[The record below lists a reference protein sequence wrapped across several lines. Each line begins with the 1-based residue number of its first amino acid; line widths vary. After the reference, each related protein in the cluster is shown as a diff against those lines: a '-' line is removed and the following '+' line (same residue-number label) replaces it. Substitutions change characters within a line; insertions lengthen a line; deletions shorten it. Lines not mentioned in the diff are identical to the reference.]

1 MNDLRGPEYAA
12 WLRLVWGARLP
23 SAVAAAVGERWLA
36 RGRRI
41 TELFEAD
48 DRELRSLDI
57 PPRRIAALRAAPP
70 FDEALLAELRDQ
82 RIGLLHRGAIGF
94 PQRPFSAAGYDPPPL
109 FLYRGDLGVLRR
121 PAVAVIGSRE
131 PEDRATRWAH
141 KLAAWLAEAKV
152 NVVSGDARGIDRAA
166 EAGAAER
173 QGPVTA
179 VLPLGLLRWEGNDD
193 VELVLSSCYPNSPFS
208 ARQALARNGHIA
220 ALAWCVVVAESRNVG
235 GTWNGANQALS
246 QGRPVLVRPD
256 EPQTGN
262 TALLHLGARPLSLDP
277 LLAAEQ
283 VLRQLES
290 CPGAPVLDD
299 EPTLPG
305 M

>member
-23 SAVAAAVGERWLA
+23 SAVAAAAGERWLA

-41 TELFEAD
+41 AELFEAE
-48 DRELRSLDI
+48 DRELRGLDI
-57 PPRRIAALRAAPP
+57 PPRRIAALRSSAPVD
-70 FDEALLAELRDQ
+70 DEVVDELHQR
-82 RIGLLHRGAIGF
+82 RIGLLHRGASGY
-94 PQRPFSAAGYDPPPL
+94 PQRPYSAAGYDPPPV
-109 FLYRGDLGVLRR
+109 FLYHGDLSILRR
-121 PAVAVIGSRE
+121 PTVAVIGSRE
-131 PEDRATRWAH
+131 PGDRAARWAH
-141 KLAAWLAEAKV
+141 KLAGWLAEAKV

-173 QGPVTA
+173 RGPVTS
-179 VLPLGLLRWEGNDD
+179 VLPMGLLRWEGNDD
-193 VELVLSSCYPNSPFS
+193 VTLVMSSFFPTSPFS
-208 ARQALARNGHIA
+208 ARQALVRNGHIA

-235 GTWNGANQALS
+235 GTWNAANQALA
-246 QGRPVLVRPD
+246 QGRPVLCRPD

-262 TALLHLGARPLSLDP
+262 TALLHLGARALSLDP
-277 LLAAEQ
+277 LMAAEQ
-283 VLRQLES
+283 VLRQLED
-290 CPGAPVLDD
+290 CPGAPPLDD